1 MIADAIS
8 GWCLQSQEW
17 RLLTLSFAL
26 SGCSWN
32 PWADWPPAEVLLHM
46 RLTIVERS
54 FSVWLSQNCSLEML
68 EDARLW
74 GELITPKA
82 EESFPRVMS
91 RNAWYEVDVHTNL
104 AFTCYSCLWFW
115 NELKKCTNIKY
126 AWQLTPHNG
135 GHFKDS
141 LFLCST
147 RYCCPVTLSPT
158 YSFLMPIPSFKASMH
173 IQKPRSAGCFT
184 FWYSPP
190 SAPDN
195 TDMREHSSQLWN
207 PQQTPHYFT

>member
-1 MIADAIS
+1 
-8 GWCLQSQEW
+8 
-17 RLLTLSFAL
+17 
-26 SGCSWN
+26 
-32 PWADWPPAEVLLHM
+32 M
-46 RLTIVERS
+46 RLTIVERY

-91 RNAWYEVDVHTNL
+91 RNAWYEVDVHTDL
-104 AFTCYSCLWFW
+104 AFTCDSCLWFW

-126 AWQLTPHNG
+126 AWQLTPHNS

-147 RYCCPVTLSPT
+147 RYCCPVLLSPT
-158 YSFLMPIPSFKASMH
+158 YSFLMLIPSFKASMH
-173 IQKPRSAGCFT
+173 IQKPRSAGCFI

-190 SAPDN
+190 SAPDKQHRNEGTFFPIVESSTN
-195 TDMREHSSQLWN
+195 TTLFYLAMVMNILPYFPTRQGIREWIKNIFILDHFY
-207 PQQTPHYFT
+207 QQSES